1 MNYSFHDQAEKEL
14 EEIEKYYDDIRDE
27 LGDRFRDEIQ
37 LAISRILK
45 RPQAWQPMTR
55 STRRC
60 RLNSFPYGL
69 VYMVEADEVRMIAVM
84 HLHREPNYWLDR
96 L

>member
-37 LAISRILK
+37 LAITHSQTS
-45 RPQAWQPMTR
+45 P
-55 STRRC
+55 
-60 RLNSFPYGL
+60 GL
-69 VYMVEADEVRMIAVM
+69 AADDQINPT
-84 HLHREPNYWLDR
+84 L
-96 L
+96 